1 MKYFDDPG
9 GVRHLAHRLG
19 SAAARPVDGDGP
31 ARQER
36 RHVHGRARVLYGNFL
51 FSTGPNTEVGGT
63 RKTPCHMDIA
73 LRRCDIRLDGQ
84 TVVADGEVVAPEASR
99 VRRA

>member
-1 MKYFDDPG
+1 MD
-9 GVRHLAHRLG
+9 
-19 SAAARPVDGDGP
+19 AR
-31 ARQER
+31 AF
-36 RHVHGRARVLYGNFL
+36 YGNFL

>member
-1 MKYFDDPG
+1 
-9 GVRHLAHRLG
+9 
-19 SAAARPVDGDGP
+19 
-31 ARQER
+31 
-36 RHVHGRARVLYGNFL
+36 
-51 FSTGPNTEVGGT
+51 
-63 RKTPCHMDIA
+63 MDIA